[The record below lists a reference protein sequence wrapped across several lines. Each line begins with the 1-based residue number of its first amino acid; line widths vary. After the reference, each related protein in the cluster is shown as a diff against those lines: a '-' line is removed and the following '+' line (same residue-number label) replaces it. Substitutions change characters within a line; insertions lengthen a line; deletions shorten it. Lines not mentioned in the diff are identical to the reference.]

1 MAMVT
6 VAKVAVEN
14 TTYQFD
20 KAFDYL
26 VPQHLLKQAKEAGC
40 PHFNGLYMLLYQGA
54 AAFTCWTGK
63 EMPVEPIKEKY
74 FKK

>member
-26 VPQHLLKQAKEAGC
+26 VPQHLLKQAKEGC
-40 PHFNGLYMLLYQGA
+40 RVMLFQQLSA
-54 AAFTCWTGK
+54 RCDTCVGTDRG
-63 EMPVEPIKEKY
+63 
-74 FKK
+74 

>member
-26 VPQHLLKQAKEAGC
+26 VPPHLLKQAKAGC
-40 PHFNGLYMLLYQGA
+40 RVTVPFGFSNSCRQGVILA
-54 AAFTCWTGK
+54 LEQTGK
-63 EMPVEPIKEKY
+63 MMKTKVCCNGAR
-74 FKK
+74 

>member
-26 VPQHLLKQAKEAGC
+26 VPQHLLKQAKEGC
-40 PHFNGLYMLLYQGA
+40 RVMVQNPKRNSVL
-54 AAFTCWTGK
+54 
-63 EMPVEPIKEKY
+63 
-74 FKK
+74 

>member
-26 VPQHLLKQAKEAGC
+26 VPQHLLKQAKEGC
-40 PHFNGLYMLLYQGA
+40 RVMFLL
-54 AAFTCWTGK
+54 AFPTVVGK
-63 EMPVEPIKEKY
+63 V
-74 FKK
+74 

>member
-26 VPQHLLKQAKEAGC
+26 VPPHLLKQAKAGC
-40 PHFNGLYMLLYQGA
+40 RVTVPL
-54 AAFTCWTGK
+54 AFQQLSTRCYTCVGTDRR
-63 EMPVEPIKEKY
+63 
-74 FKK
+74 

>member
-26 VPQHLLKQAKEAGC
+26 VPQHLLKQAKEGC
-40 PHFNGLYMLLYQGA
+40 RVMVPFG
-54 AAFTCWTGK
+54 FPTVVGK
-63 EMPVEPIKEKY
+63 V
-74 FKK
+74 

>member
-26 VPQHLLKQAKEAGC
+26 C
-40 PHFNGLYMLLYQGA
+40 A
-54 AAFTCWTGK
+54 AASVKTGK
-63 EMPVEPIKEKY
+63 RRLQGNGSFWLFQQLSARCDTCVGTDRG
-74 FKK
+74 